1 LQYEPNEPGVYSNL
15 ELIYARRSDWDAAI
29 EHYRHAVHLVPHMAQ
44 GHNNLA

>member
-1 LQYEPNEPGVYSNL
+1 MRDEVN
-15 ELIYARRSDWDAAI
+15 WDAAI